1 MNEKNENTSNVTRN
15 ANIRYEKYG
24 WE

>member
-1 MNEKNENTSNVTRN
+1 MKKNENTSNVARN